1 MEINGYTRMAAVLAH
16 PIKHSL
22 SPFIHNLAFE
32 LTDENAVY
40 LAWELEDEKM
50 LEQTINN
57 VRTLDMYGLNISM
70 PYKQKAVEFIDELS
84 EEAELIGAVNTIV
97 NQKGKLVGYNTDGQG
112 FFSAL
117 NFKPRHKKITLIG
130 GGGAAISIIVQAALL
145 EMQEITV
152 FARQSASYAP
162 LEQRL
167 KKLSLRTKITIRL
180 YDLADRSRLQKEITT
195 SDLLVNATPVGMEG
209 EAMPLPSSIL
219 LPPGILVVDTIYKVR
234 ETPLMKWAKSQERAA
249 MNGVGMLI
257 HQAAASFELWT
268 GKKMP
273 VEQISQKLEEKDEVK
288 C

>member
-152 FARQSASYAP
+152 FARQSSSYAP

-167 KKLSLRTKITIRL
+167 KKLSQQTKITIRL

-195 SDLLVNATPVGMEG
+195 SDLLINATPVGMAG

>member
-97 NQKGKLVGYNTDGQG
+97 NQKGKLFGYNTDGQG

-130 GGGAAISIIVQAALL
+130 GGGASISIIVQAALL

-167 KKLSLRTKITIRL
+167 KKLSQQTKITIQL

-195 SDLLVNATPVGMEG
+195 SDLLVNATPVGMAG

-234 ETPLMKWAKSQERAA
+234 ETPLMKWAKSQERAT

>member
-167 KKLSLRTKITIRL
+167 KKLSQQTKITIRL
-180 YDLADRSRLQKEITT
+180 YDLADRSRLQKEITA
-195 SDLLVNATPVGMEG
+195 SDLLVNATPVGMAG

-219 LPPGILVVDTIYKVR
+219 LPSGILVVDTIYKVR
-234 ETPLMKWAKSQERAA
+234 ETPLMNWAKSQ
-249 MNGVGMLI
+249 
-257 HQAAASFELWT
+257 
-268 GKKMP
+268 
-273 VEQISQKLEEKDEVK
+273 
-288 C
+288 

>member
-22 SPFIHNLAFE
+22 SPFIHNRAFE
-32 LTDENAVY
+32 LTNENAIY
-40 LAWELEDEKM
+40 LAWDLEDEKI

-70 PYKQKAVEFIDELS
+70 PYKQKAVEFIAELS
-84 EEAELIGAVNTIV
+84 EEAQLIGAVNTIV
-97 NQKGKLVGYNTDGQG
+97 NQKGKLIGYNTDGQG
-112 FFSAL
+112 FFRAL

-145 EMQEITV
+145 EMHEVTV
-152 FARQSASYAP
+152 FARHSASYAR

-167 KKLSLRTKITIRL
+167 EKLSHQTKITIKL
-180 YDLADRSRLQKEITT
+180 YDLADHSRLQKEIMT
-195 SDLLVNATPVGMEG
+195 SDLLVNATPVGMSG
-209 EAMPLPSSIL
+209 EAMPFPTSIL

-234 ETPLMKWAKSQERAA
+234 ETPMMKWAKNQGRTT

-273 VEQISQKLEEKDEVK
+273 VEQIRQELEEKDEVK

>member
-32 LTDENAVY
+32 LTNENAVY

-130 GGGAAISIIVQAALL
+130 GGGASISIIVQAALL

-152 FARQSASYAP
+152 FARQSASYTP

-167 KKLSLRTKITIRL
+167 KKLSQQTKITIRL

-195 SDLLVNATPVGMEG
+195 SDLLVNATPVGMAG

-234 ETPLMKWAKSQERAA
+234 ETPLMKWAKSQERAT

>member
-1 MEINGYTRMAAVLAH
+1 MEINGYTRMAAVLAQ

-50 LEQTINN
+50 LKQTINN

-167 KKLSLRTKITIRL
+167 KKLSQQTKITIRL
-180 YDLADRSRLQKEITT
+180 YNLADRSRLQKEITT
-195 SDLLVNATPVGMEG
+195 SDLLVNATPVGMAG

-234 ETPLMKWAKSQERAA
+234 ETPLMKWAKSQERAT

-257 HQAAASFELWT
+257 HQAATSFELWT

>member
-22 SPFIHNLAFE
+22 SPFIHNRAFE
-32 LTDENAVY
+32 LTNENAVY
-40 LAWELEDEKM
+40 LAWDLENEKI

-84 EEAELIGAVNTIV
+84 EEAQLIGAVNTIV
-97 NQKGKLVGYNTDGQG
+97 NQKGKLIGYNTDGQG
-112 FFSAL
+112 FFRAL

-145 EMQEITV
+145 EMHEVTV
-152 FARQSASYAP
+152 FARHSASYAR

-167 KKLSLRTKITIRL
+167 EKLSHQTKITIKL
-180 YDLADRSRLQKEITT
+180 YDLADHSRLQKEIMT
-195 SDLLVNATPVGMEG
+195 SDLLVNATPVGM
-209 EAMPLPSSIL
+209 
-219 LPPGILVVDTIYKVR
+219 PPGILVVDTIYKVR
-234 ETPLMKWAKSQERAA
+234 ETPMMKWAKNQGRTT

-273 VEQISQKLEEKDEVK
+273 VEQIRQELEEKDEVK

>member
-22 SPFIHNLAFE
+22 SPFIHNRAFE
-32 LTDENAVY
+32 LTNENAVY
-40 LAWELEDEKM
+40 LAWDLENEKI

-84 EEAELIGAVNTIV
+84 EEAQLIGAVNTIV
-97 NQKGKLVGYNTDGQG
+97 NQKGKLIGYNTDGQG
-112 FFSAL
+112 FFRAL

-145 EMQEITV
+145 EMHEVTV
-152 FARQSASYAP
+152 FSRHSASYAR

-167 KKLSLRTKITIRL
+167 EKLSHQTKITIKL
-180 YDLADRSRLQKEITT
+180 YDLADHSRLQKEIMT
-195 SDLLVNATPVGMEG
+195 SDLLVNATPVGMSG
-209 EAMPLPSSIL
+209 EAMPFPTSIL

-234 ETPLMKWAKSQERAA
+234 ETPMMKWAKNQGRTT

-273 VEQISQKLEEKDEVK
+273 VEQIRQELEEKDEVK

>member
-167 KKLSLRTKITIRL
+167 KKLSLQTKITIRL

-195 SDLLVNATPVGMEG
+195 SDLLVNATPVGMAG

-234 ETPLMKWAKSQERAA
+234 ETPLMKWAKSQERAT

>member
-167 KKLSLRTKITIRL
+167 KKLSQQTKITIRL
-180 YDLADRSRLQKEITT
+180 YDLADHSRLQKEITT
-195 SDLLVNATPVGMEG
+195 SDLLVNATPVGMAG

-234 ETPLMKWAKSQERAA
+234 ETPLMKWAKSQERAT

>member
-167 KKLSLRTKITIRL
+167 KKLSLQTKITIRL

-234 ETPLMKWAKSQERAA
+234 ETPLMKWAKSQERAT

>member
-22 SPFIHNLAFE
+22 SPFIHNRAFE
-32 LTDENAVY
+32 LTNENAVY
-40 LAWELEDEKM
+40 LAWDLENEKI

-84 EEAELIGAVNTIV
+84 EEAQLIGAVNTIV
-97 NQKGKLVGYNTDGQG
+97 NQKGKLIGYNTDGQG
-112 FFSAL
+112 FFRAL

-145 EMQEITV
+145 EMHEVTV
-152 FARQSASYAP
+152 FSRHSASYAR

-167 KKLSLRTKITIRL
+167 EKLSHQTKITIKL
-180 YDLADRSRLQKEITT
+180 YDLADHSRLQKEIMT
-195 SDLLVNATPVGMEG
+195 SDLLVNATPVGMSG
-209 EAMPLPSSIL
+209 EAMPFPTSIL
-219 LPPGILVVDTIYKVR
+219 SPPGILVVDTIYKVR
-234 ETPLMKWAKSQERAA
+234 ETPMMKWAKNQGRTT

-273 VEQISQKLEEKDEVK
+273 VEQIRQELEEKDEVK

>member
-1 MEINGYTRMAAVLAH
+1 MKCR
-16 PIKHSL
+16 KSR
-22 SPFIHNLAFE
+22 F
-32 LTDENAVY
+32 
-40 LAWELEDEKM
+40 
-50 LEQTINN
+50 
-57 VRTLDMYGLNISM
+57 
-70 PYKQKAVEFIDELS
+70 
-84 EEAELIGAVNTIV
+84 
-97 NQKGKLVGYNTDGQG
+97 
-112 FFSAL
+112 
-117 NFKPRHKKITLIG
+117 
-130 GGGAAISIIVQAALL
+130 
-145 EMQEITV
+145 

-167 KKLSLRTKITIRL
+167 KKLSLQTKITIRL

-234 ETPLMKWAKSQERAA
+234 ETPLMKWAKSQERAT

>member
-32 LTDENAVY
+32 LTNENAVY

-152 FARQSASYAP
+152 FARQSASYVP

-167 KKLSLRTKITIRL
+167 KKLSQQTKITIRL

-195 SDLLVNATPVGMEG
+195 SDLLVNATPVGMAG

-234 ETPLMKWAKSQERAA
+234 KTPLMKWAKSQERAT